1 MRIPMVQVVACLTI
15 SLLLSA
21 CSSPSPLETLADGPC
36 TDDQKVL
43 AQTHISAQINAIAAN
58 DFATAYT
65 FAAPS
70 FRESIELEQFE
81 LIIRA
86 QYRVLISNKGFS
98 FEECLIND
106 GQIRQ
111 KVSVTGA
118 LQDVKLSYL
127 LEVDQLKLGV
137 IAASIINED
146 ANLNT

>member
-1 MRIPMVQVVACLTI
+1 MRKLGVKASIFLAF

-21 CSSPSPLETLADGPC
+21 CSSPSPFAALTDGPC

-43 AQTHISAQINAIAAN
+43 TQTHISAQINAIAAE
-58 DFATAYT
+58 DFVTAYS

-70 FRESIELEQFE
+70 FRESIDLEQFE

-86 QYRVLISNKGFS
+86 QYRVLISNQAFS
-98 FEECLIND
+98 FDECLIEA

-111 KVSVTGA
+111 QVSVTGA
-118 LQDVKLSYL
+118 LQDARLSYL
-127 LEVDQLKLGV
+127 LTVDELKLGV
-137 IAASIINED
+137 VAASIIEAE

>member
-1 MRIPMVQVVACLTI
+1 MTI
-15 SLLLSA
+15 I
-21 CSSPSPLETLADGPC
+21 TFG
-36 TDDQKVL
+36 
-43 AQTHISAQINAIAAN
+43 
-58 DFATAYT
+58 DFVTAYT

-70 FRESIELEQFE
+70 FRESIDLEQFE
-81 LIIRA
+81 LIIKA

-98 FEECLIND
+98 FDECLVND

-111 KVSVTGA
+111 QVSITGA
-118 LQDVKLSYL
+118 LQDAKLSYL

>member
-1 MRIPMVQVVACLTI
+1 MRIPGAQVVVYLAI

-21 CSSPSPLETLADGPC
+21 CSTPSPLETLADGPC
-36 TDDQKVL
+36 TEDQKVL

-70 FRESIELEQFE
+70 FRESIDLEQFE
-81 LIIRA
+81 LIIKA

-98 FEECLIND
+98 FDDCLVSD

-111 KVSVTGA
+111 QVSITGA
-118 LQDVKLSYL
+118 LQDAKLSYL

>member
-1 MRIPMVQVVACLTI
+1 MRIPGVQVVVYLAF

-21 CSSPSPLETLADGPC
+21 CSTPSPLETLADGPC
-36 TDDQKVL
+36 TEDQKVL
-43 AQTHISAQINAIAAN
+43 TQTHISAQINAIAAN

-70 FRESIELEQFE
+70 FRESIDLEQFE
-81 LIIRA
+81 LIIKA

-98 FEECLIND
+98 FDDCLVSD

-111 KVSVTGA
+111 QVSITGA
-118 LQDVKLSYL
+118 LQDAKLSYL